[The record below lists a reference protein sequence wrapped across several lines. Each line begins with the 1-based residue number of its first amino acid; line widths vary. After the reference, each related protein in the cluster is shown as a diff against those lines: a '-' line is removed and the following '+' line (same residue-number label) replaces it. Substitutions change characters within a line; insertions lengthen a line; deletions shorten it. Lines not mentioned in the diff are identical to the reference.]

1 MNNNKIV
8 TIYDLA
14 KHLDL
19 APSTISRGLQNNPA
33 VHPRTRKKIFA
44 AAEQMGYR
52 FNTFARNLRKQR
64 TYTIG
69 VIVPR
74 LNSYFISGILAGIE
88 QELNASGYN
97 MLISQSLELESN
109 EAKYAQA
116 MLNNRVDGLIV
127 NLAANTSSLKHFE
140 EYTRHHIPLVFV
152 DRVFEDDDF
161 NKVVIN
167 NKQAGYEITTHLIK
181 QGCRR
186 IAHLTGNLSR
196 NVYQERKSG
205 YIQALQDHEIPY
217 RPELAMETDLTE
229 EASIAAAEQVLKL
242 EPRPDALFVAN
253 DLSAVICM
261 KVFKDAGLQIP
272 GDIAIAGFNNEVVS
286 RISDPMITTINYPGE
301 EMGRTA
307 ARQLISLAEGKSPQ
321 ELTNTII
328 LKSKLIVRAS
338 TQKNKPKT

>member
-14 KHLDL
+14 KYLDL

-196 NVYQERKSG
+196 NVYQERRSG
-205 YIQALQDHEIPY
+205 YVQALQDNEIPY
-217 RPELAMETDLTE
+217 HPELVLETDLTE
-229 EASIAAAEQVLKL
+229 EASIAAAEQILNMD
-242 EPRPDALFVAN
+242 PRPDALFVAN

-261 KVFKDAGLQIP
+261 KVFKDAGLRIP
-272 GDIAIAGFNNEVVS
+272 VDIAIAGFNNEVVS

-301 EMGRTA
+301 EMGKTA

-338 TQKNKPKT
+338 TLKNKPKP

>member
-44 AAEQMGYR
+44 AAEEMGYR

-88 QELNASGYN
+88 KELNASGYN

-127 NLAANTSSLKHFE
+127 NLAANTRSLKHFE

-167 NKQAGYEITTHLIK
+167 NKQSGYQITTHLIN
-181 QGCRR
+181 QGSRR
-186 IAHLTGNLSR
+186 IVHLTGNLSR

-205 YIQALQDHEIPY
+205 YLQALQEHDIPFS
-217 RPELAMETDLTE
+217 PELVLETDLTE
-229 EASIAAAEQVLKL
+229 DASIAAANQILNM

-261 KVFKDAGLQIP
+261 KVFKDAGLKIP
-272 GDIAIAGFNNEVVS
+272 EDIAIAGFNNDIVS

-301 EMGRTA
+301 EMGKTA
-307 ARQLISLAEGKSPQ
+307 ARQLISLAEGKSPH

-328 LKSKLIVRAS
+328 LKSKLIIRAS
-338 TQKNKPKT
+338 TLKTKPKT

>member
-229 EASIAAAEQVLKL
+229 EASIAAAEQVLKM

-338 TQKNKPKT
+338 TLKNKPKT